1 MSTDTPRSD
10 DHTGASAR
18 IEHLTTPDGR
28 TLEVR
33 QLGADD
39 APALVFHHGTPG
51 AAAPLGPVEHA
62 ASSNGLR
69 LITVSRPGYGAS
81 TPLRAPEPVLADVHD
96 TVTVLD
102 HLGITEFVTLG
113 WSGGGPRALACA
125 AALPGRC
132 RAAASWVG
140 VAPRVGFDG
149 DWLDGMGEENLE
161 EFGAALEGPE
171 ALRALLERWHPDFAA
186 IEGSDLV
193 AGMGDLLPEVDQA
206 FLTPELAGG
215 LAATFRHALAPG
227 IDGWW
232 RDDLAFVDDWGVD
245 LASMTVP
252 VAIWQGGDDRMVPQA
267 HATHLGERTA
277 GAVVHLLPGEG
288 HLSLMARLDEIVADL
303 RRLAG
308 W

>member
-1 MSTDTPRSD
+1 MSTDTPRD
-10 DHTGASAR
+10 PAHLSAR
-18 IEHLTTPDGR
+18 IEHVPTPDGR

-33 QLGADD
+33 QHGADD

-51 AAAPLGPVEHA
+51 AAAPFGPVEDA

-81 TPLRAPEPVLADVHD
+81 TPLAAPAPVLADVHD
-96 TVTVLD
+96 TATVLD
-102 HLGITEFVTLG
+102 HLGVQEFVTLG

-140 VAPRVGFDG
+140 VAPYVGFDG
-149 DWLDGMGEENLE
+149 DWLAGMGEENLE
-161 EFGAALEGPE
+161 EFGAALEGPD

-186 IEGSDLV
+186 IQGSDLV

-215 LAATFRHALAPG
+215 LAAIFRHALAQG
-227 IDGWW
+227 VDGWW
-232 RDDLAFVDDWGVD
+232 RDDLAFIDDWGVD
-245 LASMTVP
+245 LAALSVP

-267 HATHLGERTA
+267 HATQLGERTA
-277 GAVVHLLPGEG
+277 GASVHLLEGEG
-288 HLSLMARLDEIVADL
+288 HLSLMGRLDEIVADL
-303 RRLAG
+303 VRLAG